1 MYPLFTSKDSPA
13 ERLPVAECHD
23 TAPPASFNFDRYPA
37 AMILPSA
44 HVSARAARHAGH
56 HAHGGQGGALSA
68 AHHAGA
74 LALLF
79 VHTPVPFGRMRRA
92 RTHTKR
98 PPLRWPVW
106 RCELRSSATLLARAR
121 MALAGEP
128 SGAVDQTRRTT
139 EIIPVCQRVCS
150 SVCSRRAGRL
160 PEVAGQNMPDSEH
173 SACGRRVK
181 SLHHAGRRDPQSDL

>member
-56 HAHGGQGGALSA
+56 HAHGGQGGALPA

-79 VHTPVPFGRMRRA
+79 VHTRSRLGGCVGREHTRNGRHCVGQYGDANCVHRRLFSLELEWLLRASQAVLWTKHGA
-92 RTHTKR
+92 RR
-98 PPLRWPVW
+98 RSYRYVNGFAAVCALVSGGDFPRWPA
-106 RCELRSSATLLARAR
+106 RICRIRSIL
-121 MALAGEP
+121 
-128 SGAVDQTRRTT
+128 
-139 EIIPVCQRVCS
+139 
-150 SVCSRRAGRL
+150 RAGV
-160 PEVAGQNMPDSEH
+160 E
-173 SACGRRVK
+173 
-181 SLHHAGRRDPQSDL
+181 